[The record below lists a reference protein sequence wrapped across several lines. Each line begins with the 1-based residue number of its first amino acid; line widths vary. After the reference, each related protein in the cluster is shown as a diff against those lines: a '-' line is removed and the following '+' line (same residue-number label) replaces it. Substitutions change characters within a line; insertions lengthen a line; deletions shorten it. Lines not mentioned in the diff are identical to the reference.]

1 MIKTKNILFFLVI
14 SSFLFVAIKFYS
26 FVVEYSS
33 WQYADWLINYQGG
46 LVRRGLIGEILFNIY
61 NIFNIDLDKLI
72 LFFVV
77 FLYAIF
83 SYYLIKCI
91 KYIENSYLNI
101 LIFLSPGLFIYP
113 IMNSGII
120 GRKEIFLLT
129 LIGSFVFFEKKINLK
144 YHLIILILTLILL
157 SLSHSAFIFYMP
169 YFIFLYILIKNNRG
183 LKIKFNEIF
192 IIAITLIFLI
202 FFINFFNGSEIGIKK
217 ICESVK
223 EFSSE
228 NCGKSGQIFL
238 LNLTAQG
245 YLVEKLNIG
254 ENFLRNYF
262 IVYIISAIIV
272 FFFISVRLI
281 NSKFKKNF
289 SNLIKY
295 NPFLIFFILFLLTI
309 PVYIFGRD
317 WGRYI
322 YISYSCTFFL
332 YIYFLKNNILTFNKS
347 KILNF
352 FKFKKITFIIFIFF
366 YSFFWTFPF
375 YDANN
380 FKLVLNKPIKTI
392 IKKLK

>member
-228 NCGKSGQIFL
+228 NCGKSGQIFV